1 MKTKAQQAG
10 HPFAW
15 EGFETFYDSMLRI
28 APADYSPD
36 THRFRFKLDE
46 RGYCPETMS
55 IRRKRGE
62 TQANEAAPLEV
73 ERREA
78 AIAQLAAEISMRLS
92 DDDAFEDL
100 DDLVRC
106 ALEQVIL

>member
-1 MKTKAQQAG
+1 
-10 HPFAW
+10 
-15 EGFETFYDSMLRI
+15 MLRI

-55 IRRKRGE
+55 IRRKSG
-62 TQANEAAPLEV
+62 TKPAIDSAPLEY

-92 DDDAFEDL
+92 DGNVIEDL
-100 DDLVRC
+100 DDLVRG
-106 ALEQVIL
+106 AVERVML